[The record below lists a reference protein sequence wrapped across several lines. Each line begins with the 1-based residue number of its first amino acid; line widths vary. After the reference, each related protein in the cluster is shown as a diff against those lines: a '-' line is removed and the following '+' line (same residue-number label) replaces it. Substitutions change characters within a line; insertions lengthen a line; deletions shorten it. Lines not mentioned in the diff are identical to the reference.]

1 MATTLPQSF
10 RDDLPEGEWD
20 FFVRSPGRINLIGEH
35 LDYNGGS
42 VLPAAI
48 DLAIYFAVRKRE
60 VPNIQ
65 LHALDLGQ
73 SVMIV
78 PTQDQPSGIQWA
90 DYLLG
95 ICREFRLLG
104 HTIPPLE
111 IALGGDLP
119 SGAGVSSSA
128 ALEGGMAFLLNE
140 VLQAELDRMQ
150 LARLCQ
156 RSSNHFLG
164 IPTGIMDQFASLH
177 GQAGKALLLDT
188 ATMKYEEIPANLPG
202 YSWVLINSMIKHDI
216 SAGEYKERVDEC
228 QMALQMIQ
236 QKFPDCKY
244 LAQASPGKI
253 KSVDKLA
260 PNCRDRAMY
269 VAHEQY
275 RVADAAKILQE
286 DHPVRIGQLLN
297 STHKGLRDQYEV
309 SCEEVDF
316 LQSFA
321 EAHEGVKGSRIMG
334 GGFGGC
340 TLNLVSDEQV
350 NFFVEDVKRAYLWK
364 YKIEAQAIPVRI
376 ANGTELIEA

>member
-1 MATTLPQSF
+1 MASTLPQSF
-10 RDDLPEGEWD
+10 TDGLPEGEWD

-60 VPNIQ
+60 MPNIQ
-65 LHALDLGQ
+65 LHALDLGE
-73 SVMIV
+73 SISII

-111 IALGGDLP
+111 IVLGGDLP

-140 VLQAELDRMQ
+140 VLEAGLDRMQ

-188 ATMKYEEIPANLPG
+188 ATMEYEEIPANLPG

-228 QMALQMIQ
+228 QMALQLIQ
-236 QKFPDCKY
+236 QEFPDCEY

-260 PNCRDRAMY
+260 SNCRDRAMY
-269 VAHEQY
+269 VVHEQH
-275 RVADAAKILQE
+275 RVTEAADILQE

-297 STHKGLRDQYEV
+297 ATHKGLRDQYEV

-350 NFFVEDVKRAYLWK
+350 DYFVEDMKRAYLRK